1 MTSLQGTSQA
11 AAPRT
16 VHVMQGGFEASA
28 SPSDMFT
35 TILGSCVC
43 TCLCDPVAGV
53 GGINHF
59 LLPDGG
65 SGESRQLNYGLH
77 AMELLINALLKLGA
91 SKDRLEAKLFG
102 GAMMNNRLGSIGRAN
117 ADFALRFLETESIAC
132 VGKSL
137 GGTMARR
144 IRYWPT
150 TGRAQQMFLGT
161 NTPPLVEQP
170 PQPLTKGAD
179 DDVTFF

>member
-1 MTSLQGTSQA
+1 MTDRVDATAASL
-11 AAPRT
+11 PRT

-28 SPSDMFT
+28 SRDDMFT
-35 TILGSCVC
+35 TILGSCIC
-43 TCLCDPVAGV
+43 TCLTDPAAGI

-65 SGESRQLNYGLH
+65 RGDVRQLNYGLH

-117 ADFALRFLETESIAC
+117 AEFALRFLETESIPC
-132 VGKSL
+132 VSRSL

-144 IRYWPT
+144 IRYWPA
-150 TGRAQQMFLGT
+150 TGRAQQMFLGARAA
-161 NTPPLVEQP
+161 PPLEQR
-170 PQPLTKGAD
+170 PLPLKGAD
-179 DDVTFF
+179 DDITYF